1 MAKPDVDALMQVVEE
16 CHALTHQL
24 DLLDV
29 VELQAKR
36 ARGDRR
42 GECRQC
48 WASLEDDRPKS
59 GALGEKRGRAADD
72 AAADD
77 DEIGGLGR

>member
-1 MAKPDVDALMQVVEE
+1 MQIVEE
-16 CHALTHQL
+16 CHAFAHQL

-42 GECRQC
+42 GECCQC
-48 WASLEDDRPKS
+48 WAFLEDDGPKA
-59 GALGEKRGRAADD
+59 GALGEKRRRAADD

-77 DEIGGLGR
+77 DEVGGLGR

>member
-1 MAKPDVDALMQVVEE
+1 MPKPHVDALLQVIEE
-16 CHALTHQL
+16 CHALAHQL

-29 VELQAKR
+29 VELQPKR

-42 GECRQC
+42 RERRQRR
-48 WASLEDDRPKS
+48 AFLEDDRPES
-59 GALGEKRGRAADD
+59 GALSEKRGGATDD

-77 DEIGGLGR
+77 DEVGGLGR

>member
-1 MAKPDVDALMQVVEE
+1 MAKSDVDALMQVVEE
-16 CHALTHQL
+16 FHALAHQL
-24 DLLDV
+24 DFLHV

-42 GECRQC
+42 GECRQRG
-48 WASLEDDRPKS
+48 AFLEDDGLES
-59 GALGEKRGRAADD
+59 GALGEKRGGAAND

-77 DEIGGLGR
+77 DEVGGLGR